1 MQLNFDI
8 GFAERLKT
16 AAAARQAKLAGFKP
30 RPARLAPNPIDGAA
44 DRAAELERVRQDRA
58 EAKAAKRDAAAEA
71 VAAQARAEEEQ
82 EAAALEAKRGA
93 RRERKAL
100 SAAEAKAKRDARY
113 AARKARR

>member
-1 MQLNFDI
+1 MQLNFDV
-8 GFAERLKT
+8 GLSERLKA
-16 AAAARQAKLAGFKP
+16 AAAARLARLSSFKP
-30 RPARLAPNPIDGAA
+30 KPTRTAAQPIDSAA
-44 DRAAELERVRQDRA
+44 ERAAELEKVRQERS

-71 VAAQARAEEEQ
+71 IAAEARAVEERDAE
-82 EAAALEAKRGA
+82 ALELKRGA